1 MASKLGSLTLDL
13 IARVGD
19 FVGPIQQAE
28 NQSNT
33 SFSNMRNHINNYGTA
48 VVAAAGAA
56 ALGLAALTS
65 EYVDQAT
72 ELERMAFRSNATT
85 QEFQKL
91 AAGAAAYG
99 IEQEQ
104 LADQLKDFNEKLGEL
119 TTLGSGAGI
128 DFFEQIAMKTEG
140 GAEGAK
146 KLILQMQKLSG
157 PQALQLYI
165 DKLEEAGVTHQQMSF
180 YLESM
185 GSDLTNLM
193 PLFVN
198 GGEAAKLYGDAAER
212 AGIIMSDNTIQQTK
226 ILKEQV
232 YLLDLQMQGA
242 KNQLMQAVIP
252 AFVDISEAFFSSS
265 EQGQQ
270 FTGVADGVAKTLKGL
285 AAVAIGVVGTFQLVG
300 KALGGMAAIGGAIY
314 KEMDWYEMNPLGLA
328 KATYEA
334 RNEIAL
340 LQNEIKGDL
349 SGTIAGIS
357 ERLDKLWGSTASGAA
372 KKLAEVRTLNN
383 GVTSGL
389 DDLIKKKEDETAA
402 ENKAAAAA
410 KANAEAKY
418 KYTQEELKMLQR
430 VSDLAAKNNLNA
442 IGAKYGIPN
451 NMLAALMAQESIGN
465 RNAVS
470 PTGAIGYFQTTG
482 DYRKDNKI
490 SIADSKNLP
499 VIAEVVA
506 KNLAIA
512 YEKLGSWEAAIR
524 SHNAGVGG
532 SRQFENTGRVTGS
545 AARNREVANFAPS
558 VDKWFVSLNGSDTVG
573 SGFINTNPV
582 DNLKARQD
590 YNNAVLALDEKLK
603 ELQKQVHIKY
613 QTELE
618 AIEGEHLLAIAD
630 IQTAFISDETNLK
643 KYLELQRIAYEKDVA
658 EFKKAEQQKVFD
670 ALNAQQAI
678 RDQIKSLS
686 SNTDDIFAKAT
697 MTPSEYES
705 WSLKNNRDN
714 AKLDLRKNL
723 TSVEQNIMQSD
734 AYDSEDDRY
743 QALIDAHKEYRDAL
757 AAIDVDY
764 DQKVKDLAQSQY
776 ESQLSI
782 WSSLLGQAQNTWSQ
796 MTQAVKDSEGEQ
808 SSAFKTMFLMQQS
821 MAFASAIVSAHLA
834 AVQTTADITLPFVG
848 KVPAASAILA
858 FGYANAGMIAGQT
871 IAGMAHDG
879 IDNVPREGTW
889 LLDRGER
896 VVDRRT
902 NADLKDYLAKGGGSN
917 GDVHISVQV
926 TDSGVSTQSNQ
937 SNQKQLGQM
946 IGNAVRSVIMQEK
959 RQGGLLAR

>member
-33 SFSNMRNHINNYGTA
+33 SFGNMRNHINTYGTA

-72 ELERMAFRSNATT
+72 ELERMAFRSNTTT

-140 GAEGAK
+140 GAKGAK
-146 KLILQMQKLSG
+146 NLILQMQKLSG

-185 GSDLTNLM
+185 GSDLTNLI
-193 PLFVN
+193 PLFAN
-198 GGEAAKLYGDAAER
+198 GGEAAKIYGDAAER

-252 AFVDISEAFFSSS
+252 AFVDISEAFFSGS

-285 AAVAIGVVGTFQLVG
+285 AAVAIGAVTAFQLVG
-300 KALGGMAAIGGAIY
+300 KTLGGMAAIGGAIY
-314 KEMDWYEMNPLGLA
+314 DKLDWYEMNPLGLA
-328 KATYEA
+328 KAAYEA
-334 RNEIAL
+334 RTEIANL
-340 LQNEIKGDL
+340 SQELKTDL
-349 SGTIAGIS
+349 HSTVIGSA
-357 ERLDKLWGSTASGAA
+357 ERLNKLWDSTASGSA
-372 KKLAEVRTLNN
+372 KKLAEVRTLNS
-383 GVTSGL
+383 GVTTGL
-389 DDLIKKKEDETAA
+389 DELVKKKEEEAAA

-430 VSDLAAKNNLNA
+430 VSDLAAKNNLNG
-442 IGAKYGIPN
+442 IGARYGVPN
-451 NMLAALMAQESIGN
+451 NMLAALMAQESGGD

-470 PTGAIGYFQTTG
+470 PTGAIGYFQTTS

-545 AARNREVANFAPS
+545 AARNKEVANFAPS
-558 VDKWFVSLNGSDTVG
+558 VDKWFVAFNGSDDAN
-573 SGFINTNPV
+573 SGFIRNSNIE
-582 DNLKARQD
+582 NLRARQN
-590 YNNAVLALDEKLK
+590 YNDAVLALDEKLRD
-603 ELQKQVHIKY
+603 LQKQVHIKY

-630 IQTAFISDETNLK
+630 IQTAFISDETTRD
-643 KYLELQRIAYEKDVA
+643 KYLALQKIAYEKDVS

-670 ALNAQQAI
+670 ALNAQQTI
-678 RDQIKSLS
+678 RDQIQGLG
-686 SNTDDIFAKAT
+686 SNTD
-697 MTPSEYES
+697 
-705 WSLKNNRDN
+705 
-714 AKLDLRKNL
+714 
-723 TSVEQNIMQSD
+723 
-734 AYDSEDDRY
+734 
-743 QALIDAHKEYRDAL
+743 
-757 AAIDVDY
+757 
-764 DQKVKDLAQSQY
+764 
-776 ESQLSI
+776 
-782 WSSLLGQAQNTWSQ
+782 
-796 MTQAVKDSEGEQ
+796 
-808 SSAFKTMFLMQQS
+808 
-821 MAFASAIVSAHLA
+821 
-834 AVQTTADITLPFVG
+834 
-848 KVPAASAILA
+848 
-858 FGYANAGMIAGQT
+858 
-871 IAGMAHDG
+871 
-879 IDNVPREGTW
+879 
-889 LLDRGER
+889 
-896 VVDRRT
+896 
-902 NADLKDYLAKGGGSN
+902 
-917 GDVHISVQV
+917 
-926 TDSGVSTQSNQ
+926 
-937 SNQKQLGQM
+937 
-946 IGNAVRSVIMQEK
+946 
-959 RQGGLLAR
+959 

>member
-1 MASKLGSLTLDL
+1 MTSKLGSLTLDL

-33 SFSNMRNHINNYGTA
+33 SFGNMRNHINNYGTA

-140 GAEGAK
+140 GAKGAK
-146 KLILQMQKLSG
+146 NLILQMQKLSG

-185 GSDLTNLM
+185 GSDLTNLI

-198 GGEAAKLYGDAAER
+198 GGEAAKIYGDAAER

-270 FTGVADGVAKTLKGL
+270 FTSIADGVAKTLKGL
-285 AAVAIGVVGTFQLVG
+285 AAVAIGVVGAFQLVG

-314 KEMDWYEMNPLGLA
+314 DKMDWYEMNPLGLA

-340 LQNEIKGDL
+340 LQKEIKGDL
-349 SGTIAGIS
+349 SGTVAGIS
-357 ERLDKLWGSTASGAA
+357 ERLDKLWDSTASGAS
-372 KKLAEVRTLNN
+372 KKLAEVRTLNS
-383 GVTSGL
+383 GVTAGL
-389 DDLIKKKEDETAA
+389 DDLVKKKEEEAAA

-430 VSDLAAKNNLNA
+430 VSDLAVKNNLNA

-451 NMLAALMAQESIGN
+451 NMLAALMAQESGGD

-470 PTGAIGYFQTTG
+470 PKGAIGYFQTTG

-490 SIADSKNLP
+490 SVADSKNLP

-545 AARNREVANFAPS
+545 AARNKEVANFAPS
-558 VDKWFVSLNGSDTVG
+558 VNRWFVSLNGSDAVDA
-573 SGFINTNPV
+573 GFINTSAV
-582 DNLKARQD
+582 DNLKARQA
-590 YNNAVLALDEKLK
+590 YNDAVVALDEKLK
-603 ELQKQVHIKY
+603 DLQKQVHIKY

-630 IQTAFISDETNLK
+630 IQTAFILDETNRD
-643 KYLELQRIAYEKDVA
+643 KYLALQRIAYEKDVS

-678 RDQIKSLS
+678 KDQIQGLS
-686 SNTDDIFAKAT
+686 NNTDDIFAKAT
-697 MTPSEYES
+697 MTPSEYQS
-705 WSLKNNRDN
+705 WSLKNNRDS
-714 AKLDLRKNL
+714 AKLGLRSDL

-734 AYDSEDDRY
+734 AFKTDDDRY

-764 DQKVKDLAQSQY
+764 GEQVKALEQDRFNSTINAY
-776 ESQLSI
+776 
-782 WSSLLGQAQNTWSQ
+782 SSLLSQ
-796 MTQAVKDSEGEQ
+796 SESLFSSLTTMAADAYGEQ
-808 SSAFKTMFLMQQS
+808 SSAFKAMYLMQQ
-821 MAFASAIVSAHLA
+821 MAAIGQATINAYLA
-834 AVQTTADITLPFVG
+834 YSNV
-848 KVPAASAILA
+848 LA
-858 FGYANAGMIAGQT
+858 QAPYPTNMALAPIALGLGMANVGMIAGQT

-879 IDNVPREGTW
+879 IDNIPKEGTW

-902 NADLKDYLAKGGGSN
+902 NADLKNYLAESQSRQQSSQVNVNPNIVIVDDRKSIADYMASRAGEQLIMKTLKRN
-917 GDVHISVQV
+917 GI
-926 TDSGVSTQSNQ
+926 TT
-937 SNQKQLGQM
+937 
-946 IGNAVRSVIMQEK
+946 
-959 RQGGLLAR
+959 